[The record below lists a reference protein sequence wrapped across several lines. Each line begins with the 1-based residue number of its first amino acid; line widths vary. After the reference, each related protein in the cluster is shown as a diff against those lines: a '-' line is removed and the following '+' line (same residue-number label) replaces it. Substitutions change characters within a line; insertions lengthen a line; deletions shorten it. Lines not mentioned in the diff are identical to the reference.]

1 MQTFDK
7 GINKEEKSHHPQQ
20 KCLSRGRQ
28 ALRNGQRTSCPFS
41 SQTDLQKEKIMT
53 ADALPKNCTMKQF
66 VFFMEKQQL
75 TRLGMIDLKSSLTSY

>member
-41 SQTDLQKEKIMT
+41 SQTDLQKENNVRGCVAKELYNETICFLHGKT
-53 ADALPKNCTMKQF
+53 ATHTFGND
-66 VFFMEKQQL
+66 
-75 TRLGMIDLKSSLTSY
+75 